1 MSRWSREYDDGK
13 SGVSV
18 SSTEADR
25 LIGFLLNLVR
35 DTGVTVIVKKGRTND
50 IIIEPGKDWL
60 EHLAARLGGA
70 DEEEI
75 RRAILHGPIGDLV
88 GGDPRRLRRK
98 LVKLRRQES
107 EWEERLGEF
116 EAERGSDHFES

>member
-1 MSRWSREYDDGK
+1 M
-13 SGVSV
+13 SV

-25 LIGFLLNLVR
+25 QIGFLLNLVR
-35 DTGVTVIVKKGRTND
+35 DTGVTVIVKKGRNND

-88 GGDPRRLRRK
+88 GAIR
-98 LVKLRRQES
+98 VV
-107 EWEERLGEF
+107 
-116 EAERGSDHFES
+116 